1 MKLGRYWSQKI
12 ETGLSFL
19 LVRTYSVEV
28 HLIAKGEERTLTPAS
43 EYVQYMNFYVL
54 VVSVGP
60 TGIWALS
67 KYYHLGEVVTV
78 VHWTSNKNAKD
89 KEIFKQK
96 IDNPI
101 NIDSSSGIDAGPTG
115 IVYLINGSHICSR
128 IGISDSKPEGTD
140 WNCTVGNAGLLSCG
154 IDGCFFV
161 NGQNITYQPE
171 NKTQRTQQFSTPF
184 QNTIDDIDAG
194 LNYELW
200 VVTNNHDV
208 YRRIGTSAQSPCG
221 FYWKLVPGIQLTTI
235 SIGIYGPVGILASG
249 NTDQA
254 VILNGKSRVA

>member
-1 MKLGRYWSQKI
+1 M
-12 ETGLSFL
+12 
-19 LVRTYSVEV
+19 LVRTNYNQV
-28 HLIAKGEERTLTPAS
+28 HLIVKDEGKTFMLSTSLNVPS
-43 EYVQYMNFYVL
+43 SPVFS
-54 VVSVGP
+54 VSVGP

-67 KYYHLGEVVTV
+67 DGTV
-78 VHWTSNKNAKD
+78 EWMSNKK
-89 KEIFKQK
+89 FWQTM
-96 IDNPI
+96 DNP
-101 NIDSSSGIDAGPTG
+101 IDSSSGIDAGPTG

-140 WNCTVGNAGLLSCG
+140 WICTVGNARLLSSG

-171 NKTQRTQQFSTPF
+171 NKTQRTQQVSTPF
-184 QNTIDDIDAG
+184 QDTIKDIDAG

-200 VVTNNHDV
+200 VVTRNHDV